1 MKKYHQHFSR
11 LTIEHGIMYR
21 KFFDHTGQN
30 YHKQLVVPKHLRT
43 KLLYRIHNSKLK
55 GHLGIQKRVREFL
68 RKYYFTGFIDF
79 VVVYS
84 NNCLT
89 RAQAKSPQHK
99 YLTPPLNP
107 VSSNNSLSTHM
118 LQIDIVGKLH
128 HSGGYSYIL
137 TGMDVFTLKL
147 HE

>member
-1 MKKYHQHFSR
+1 MVV
-11 LTIEHGIMYR
+11 
-21 KFFDHTGQN
+21 
-30 YHKQLVVPKHLRT
+30 HKRLRT
-43 KLLYRIHNSKLK
+43 ELLYRIHNSKMK
-55 GHLGIQKRVREFL
+55 GHLGIQKTVREFR

-79 VVVYS
+79 LVVYI

-89 RAQAKSPQHK
+89 RSQAKSPQHK

-107 VSSNNSLSTHM
+107 VTSNTSLSAHM
-118 LQIDIVGKLH
+118 LQIDIVGKLP

-147 HE
+147 HKYCVMKIHGATEIT